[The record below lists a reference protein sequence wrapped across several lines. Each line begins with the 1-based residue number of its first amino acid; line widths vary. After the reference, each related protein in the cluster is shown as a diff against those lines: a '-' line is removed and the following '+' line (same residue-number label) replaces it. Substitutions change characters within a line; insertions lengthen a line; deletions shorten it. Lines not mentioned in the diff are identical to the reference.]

1 MMPPTDH
8 RYALCEMLTRY
19 AASHA
24 ERRDVAARIL
34 EFVSSTPD
42 CFCRT
47 CLQGHITGS
56 AWLLNPAGDK
66 ALLTLHR
73 NLKRWMQLGGHADG
87 DPDVLRVAL
96 REAEE
101 ESGIQGIRPLS
112 ADIMDVDIHPI
123 PDRPAKGEPA
133 HFHYDIRFLMQ
144 APHERFAI
152 SDESDDLAW
161 WSHADI
167 QSRRLELDEAVLRL
181 ARIWHATA
189 PHAVREFPKL

>member
-42 CFCRT
+42 CFCRI
-47 CLQGHITGS
+47 CQQGHITGS

-87 DPDVLRVAL
+87 DSDVLRVAL

-123 PDRPAKGEPA
+123 PDRPTKGEPA

>member
-1 MMPPTDH
+1 MIPVDN
-8 RYALCEMLTRY
+8 RQALCGMLARY
-19 AASHA
+19 AAAHA
-24 ERRDVAARIL
+24 ERRDAAARIL
-34 EFVSSTPD
+34 EFVSTTPD
-42 CFCRT
+42 CFCRS

-96 REAEE
+96 REATE

-112 ADIMDVDIHPI
+112 PEIMDVDIHPI
-123 PDRPAKGEPA
+123 PARPDKGEPA

-161 WSHADI
+161 WSYADI
-167 QSRRLELDEAVLRL
+167 QSRRAELDEAVLRL
-181 ARIWHATA
+181 ARIWNTAAAHAA
-189 PHAVREFPKL
+189 RELPKL

>member
-1 MMPPTDH
+1 MIHPPDPRH
-8 RYALCEMLTRY
+8 ALCEMLTRH
-19 AASHA
+19 AAAHA
-24 ERRDVAARIL
+24 ERREAAARIL

-42 CFCRT
+42 CFRRT

-96 REAEE
+96 REATE
-101 ESGIQGIRPLS
+101 ESGILGIRPLS
-112 ADIMDVDIHPI
+112 AEIMDVDIHPI
-123 PDRPAKGEPA
+123 PARPDKGEPA

-161 WSHADI
+161 WSYADI
-167 QSRRLELDEAVLRL
+167 QSRRAELDEAVLRL
-181 ARIWHATA
+181 AQIWHTTA
-189 PHAVREFPKL
+189 PHAAREFPKS

>member
-1 MMPPTDH
+1 MTPPADH
-8 RYALCEMLTRY
+8 RQEICRLLTRY
-19 AASHA
+19 AAAHPERREVA
-24 ERRDVAARIL
+24 ERVL

-42 CFCRT
+42 CFCRS

-56 AWLLNPAGDK
+56 AWLVNPAGDK

-87 DPDVLRVAL
+87 EPDVLRVAL
-96 REAEE
+96 REATE
-101 ESGIQGIRPLS
+101 ESGIEGIRPLC

-123 PDRPAKGEPA
+123 PARPARGEPA

-144 APHERFAI
+144 APHERYTI

-161 WSHADI
+161 WSRAEI
-167 QSRRLELDEAVLRL
+167 ESRRAELDEAVLRL
-181 ARIWHATA
+181 ASLHFQ
-189 PHAVREFPKL
+189 FPFADVP

>member
-47 CLQGHITGS
+47 CQQGHITGS

>member
-1 MMPPTDH
+1 MIPKDPRH
-8 RYALCEMLTRY
+8 ALCEMLIRH

-24 ERRDVAARIL
+24 ERREAAVRIM
-34 EFVSSTPD
+34 EFVSTTPN

-47 CLQGHITGS
+47 CRQGHITGS

-66 ALLTLHR
+66 VLLTLHR

-96 REAEE
+96 REATE
-101 ESGIQGIRPLS
+101 ESGIPGIRPLS
-112 ADIMDVDIHPI
+112 AEIMDVDIHPI
-123 PDRPAKGEPA
+123 PARPDRGEPA

-161 WSHADI
+161 WSYADI
-167 QSRRLELDEAVLRL
+167 QSRRAELDEAVLRL
-181 ARIWHATA
+181 ARIWQTTA
-189 PHAVREFPKL
+189 PHAARELPKL

>member
-1 MMPPTDH
+1 MIPEDPRH
-8 RYALCEMLTRY
+8 ALCEMLTRH
-19 AASHA
+19 AAAHA
-24 ERRDVAARIL
+24 ERRDIATCIM

-42 CFCRT
+42 CFRRT
-47 CLQGHITGS
+47 CRQGHITGS
-56 AWLLNPAGDK
+56 SWLLNPAGDK

-96 REAEE
+96 REATE
-101 ESGIQGIRPLS
+101 ESGIPGIRPLS
-112 ADIMDVDIHPI
+112 AEIMDVDIHPI
-123 PDRPAKGEPA
+123 PARPDRGEPA

-161 WSHADI
+161 WSYADI
-167 QSRRLELDEAVLRL
+167 QSRRAELDEAVLRL
-181 ARIWHATA
+181 AQIWHTTA
-189 PHAVREFPKL
+189 QHAARELPKL

>member
-1 MMPPTDH
+1 MMSPTDH
-8 RYALCEMLTRY
+8 RYALCEMLARY

-24 ERRDVAARIL
+24 ERRDAAARVL

-47 CLQGHITGS
+47 CQQGHITGS

-96 REAEE
+96 REATE

-112 ADIMDVDIHPI
+112 AEIMDVDIHPI
-123 PDRPAKGEPA
+123 PARPDRGEPA

-161 WSHADI
+161 WSYADI
-167 QSRRLELDEAVLRL
+167 QSRRAELDEAVLRL
-181 ARIWHATA
+181 ARLW
-189 PHAVREFPKL
+189 REEKAE

>member
-1 MMPPTDH
+1 MADTDN
-8 RYALCEMLTRY
+8 RETLCSMLTRY
-19 AASHA
+19 AATHVQRRAAA
-24 ERRDVAARIL
+24 ERIL
-34 EFVSSTPD
+34 EFVRATPE

-47 CLQGHITGS
+47 CLQGHVTGS
-56 AWLLNPAGDK
+56 AWLLNPAGNK

-73 NLKRWMQLGGHADG
+73 NLKRWMQPGGHADG

-96 REAEE
+96 REATE

-112 ADIMDVDIHPI
+112 AEIMDVDIHPI
-123 PDRPAKGEPA
+123 PARPARGEPA

-144 APHERFAI
+144 APHERFTI

-167 QSRRLELDEAVLRL
+167 QSRRTELDEAVLRL
-181 ARIWHATA
+181 ARIWHTAA
-189 PHAVREFPKL
+189 PHAAREFPKP

>member
-19 AASHA
+19 AVSHA
-24 ERRDVAARIL
+24 ERRDVAARVL

-42 CFCRT
+42 CFYRT

-167 QSRRLELDEAVLRL
+167 QSRCAELDEAVLRL

>member
-1 MMPPTDH
+1 MMPPPDH

-47 CLQGHITGS
+47 CQQGHITGS

-87 DPDVLRVAL
+87 DSDVLRVAL
-96 REAEE
+96 REATE

-123 PDRPAKGEPA
+123 PDRPAKDEPA

-161 WSHADI
+161 WSCADI
-167 QSRRLELDEAVLRL
+167 QSRRSELDEAVLRL

-189 PHAVREFPKL
+189 PHAVRELPKL